1 MPMASL
7 FIRTKP
13 FLELTATNP
22 DFFHYNCEH
31 SVIQI
36 INSVDKGA
44 LYIPG
49 YMSVYR
55 SMHEGSWSLQQ
66 AVDFSAQDKEYADFK
81 TRTWGLNR
89 VYKYKYWPTFLSI
102 YLKKSRKHYKR
113 KIKSFFFS

>member
-1 MPMASL
+1 MPMASM
-7 FIRTKP
+7 FIRKEP
-13 FLELTATNP
+13 FFDLVYQHE
-22 DFFHYNCEH
+22 DFFKLYGEH
-31 SVIQI
+31 SVLQV
-36 INSVDKGA
+36 INSIEQGA
-44 LYIPG
+44 WYLPEK
-49 YMSVYR
+49 MSVYR